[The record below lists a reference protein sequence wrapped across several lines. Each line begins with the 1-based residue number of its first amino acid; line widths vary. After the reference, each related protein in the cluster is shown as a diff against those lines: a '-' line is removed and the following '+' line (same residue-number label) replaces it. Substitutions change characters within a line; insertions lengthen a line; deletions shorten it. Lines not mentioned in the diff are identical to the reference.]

1 VQEWPGDVVKTFK
14 RTPLSSVFL
23 FASILFLVGWALS
36 MFRTGFVAIDL
47 TFKLGRGSTPQG
59 LLLWL
64 LVTFG
69 CYVAYL
75 VSSVIARA
83 VKYPRAREGSNPIV

>member
-23 FASILFLVGWALS
+23 FAAILFLFGWAGS
-36 MFRTGFVAIDL
+36 MFRMGFIAIDL
-47 TFKLGRGSTPQG
+47 TFKLHRGSTPQS

-64 LVTFG
+64 IVTFG

-75 VSSVIARA
+75 VSGMISRA
-83 VKYPRAREGSNPIV
+83 VKYPRVRDGSNPLI

>member
-1 VQEWPGDVVKTFK
+1 VKTFK

-23 FASILFLVGWALS
+23 FAAILFLMGWAIS
-36 MFRTGFVAIDL
+36 MFRTGFLVIDL
-47 TFKLGRGSTPQG
+47 TFKLHRGSTPES

-75 VSSVIARA
+75 VSSVISRA
-83 VKYPRAREGSNPIV
+83 VKYPRVREGSNPIV